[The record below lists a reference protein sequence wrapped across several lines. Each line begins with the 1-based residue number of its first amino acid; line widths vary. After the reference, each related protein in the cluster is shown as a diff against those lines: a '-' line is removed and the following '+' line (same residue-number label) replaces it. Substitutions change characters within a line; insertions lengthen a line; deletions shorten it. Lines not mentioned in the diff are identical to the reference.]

1 MLVTHEW
8 RGQSPPFDNEKMY
21 RYASVDFLIDDTKAS
36 ISLFL
41 VEFHLEQFLL
51 FWYIHRIIQLAK
63 YDKGPNSWGNWDN
76 TKLN

>member
-21 RYASVDFLIDDTKAS
+21 RYASVDFLIDDTDAS

-41 VEFHLEQFLL
+41 VEFHLEQFAFLVYSPY
-51 FWYIHRIIQLAK
+51 YIASQIRQRAK
-63 YDKGPNSWGNWDN
+63 FLGKSGQY
-76 TKLN
+76 